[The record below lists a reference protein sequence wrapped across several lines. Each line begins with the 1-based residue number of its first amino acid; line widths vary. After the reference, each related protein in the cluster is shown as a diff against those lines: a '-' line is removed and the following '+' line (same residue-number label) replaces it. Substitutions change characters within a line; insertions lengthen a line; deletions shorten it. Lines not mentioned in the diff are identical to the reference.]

1 MIEDDDMAGAAGKY
15 AKLVQTLEK
24 MYAAKQ
30 RDWHTHTTV
39 YYGPPGTGK
48 TRRAKYEAEAK
59 YGADNVFWL
68 PPPENGRLWWDGYN
82 GEPAVIIDEYY
93 GSFMPQTLLQR
104 VCDRYPLRV
113 PTKGS
118 TVPLL
123 AKEIWMTSNFEPVS
137 WYKKGLGPLARRLT
151 GDLGKMIEMT
161 EEWIPPQPTNYKV
174 IDLTCQETLDD
185 TLSDRVKTLKRERE
199 EINDFDPDERVCP
212 ECGLDKGRY
221 GLYMY
226 TYNPPYAKCM
236 DCIGKT
242 ECTGCSK
249 DDHRWA
255 DCPENIDSPNW
266 NGEYSGGCIEGSQYE
281 KMIQENK
288 RRRLQ
293 EIGRQDAM
301 TRSQDD
307 EDEDIE
313 DK

>member
-1 MIEDDDMAGAAGKY
+1 MDIKAIRDHVKAGKSLKELVDDDTLLRAVAQSHKFIE
-15 AKLVQTLEK
+15 KLEK

-30 RDWHTHTTV
+30 RDWHTYTHV

-48 TRRAKYEAEAK
+48 TRRAKFEAEAK

-123 AKEIWMTSNFEPVS
+123 AKEIWITSNFEPVS
-137 WYKKGLGPLARRLT
+137 WYKKGLGPLARRLAEP
-151 GDLGKMIEMT
+151 LGRMVKME
-161 EEWIPPQPTNYKV
+161 EEWKPPAAEPPTEV

-185 TLSDRVKTLKRERE
+185 TFSERVKTLKRERD
-199 EINDFDPDERVCP
+199 EIRQELDAPWELCDELLCP
-212 ECGLDKGRY
+212 ED
-221 GLYMY
+221 
-226 TYNPPYAKCM
+226 
-236 DCIGKT
+236 
-242 ECTGCSK
+242 CTGRIERYK
-249 DDHRWA
+249 KRKLQR
-255 DCPENIDSPNW
+255 ENAFTKMEW
-266 NGEYSGGCIEGSQYE
+266 NLAA
-281 KMIQENK
+281 
-288 RRRLQ
+288 LQ
-293 EIGRQDAM
+293 
-301 TRSQDD
+301 TTSHDD
-307 EDEDIE
+307 EDEDEDVE